1 MYMQNDKT
9 LDYAEELAQKR
20 EKYSLLLQ
28 IKIDKRKDNLGALN
42 IIDRD
47 VRNAKAKVE
56 FLK

>member
-1 MYMQNDKT
+1 MQNDKT